1 MKIKCRRTHNRDSF
15 SSCDICYNATC
26 RYTCVKETATYDT
39 PRGLNVMREDE
50 KEPWPMCSPQVYSKF

>member
-1 MKIKCRRTHNRDSF
+1 ML
-15 SSCDICYNATC
+15 

-50 KEPWPMCSPQVYSKF
+50 KEPWSMCSPQVYSKL

>member
-1 MKIKCRRTHNRDSF
+1 MTRSQSWQWLD
-15 SSCDICYNATC
+15 NATC

-50 KEPWPMCSPQVYSKF
+50 KEPWSMCSPQVYSKYRLNWI

>member
-1 MKIKCRRTHNRDSF
+1 MTIDNCHDQEWL
-15 SSCDICYNATC
+15 YYVML

-50 KEPWPMCSPQVYSKF
+50 KEPWSMCSPQVYSKL